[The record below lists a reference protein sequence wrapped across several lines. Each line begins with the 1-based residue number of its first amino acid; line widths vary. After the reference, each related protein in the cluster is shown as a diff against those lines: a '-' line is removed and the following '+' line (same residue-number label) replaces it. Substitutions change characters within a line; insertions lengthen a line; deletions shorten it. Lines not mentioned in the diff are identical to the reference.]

1 MSSISLTIQAK
12 FCFIILKSFKL
23 FTLSIPNSLYKSELE
38 VSTSFLKISIYLLSF
53 PQSVSQACIVSSS
66 NFSIFDTKSNLSL
79 RGFKLL
85 SNSSFILL
93 NSCSLSSLSHIV
105 LNQTLDSSSRNIV
118 AFFHLVVVL
127 IQFSVF
133 VTLQSLFAFK
143 FSELLLQ
150 P

>member
-1 MSSISLTIQAK
+1 
-12 FCFIILKSFKL
+12 
-23 FTLSIPNSLYKSELE
+23 LYKSELE